1 MLGRLYRVLVLSGAS
16 SRIVEAGLVDI
27 AVGAPGAVVTGS
39 FQDFFLRAHCVLFNA
54 LGIFCLRRH
63 PCYTE

>member
-16 SRIVEAGLVDI
+16 SRIVEAGPIDI
-27 AVGAPGAVVTGS
+27 DDGAPGAVDTGS
-39 FQDFFLRAHCVLFNA
+39 FQDFFLRAHCVLFRA
-54 LGIFCLRRH
+54 LGLFRLHSH